1 MYQHFLKPILPHLYA
16 IIVFVAISVAYFS
29 PEIFENKTILGH
41 DSRQG
46 TSQEITEYGAQTGKT
61 IRWTNSMF
69 SGMPTY
75 QIAPSYESS
84 SFINAL
90 SRVYSLF
97 LPAPVSYVFI
107 LMLGFY
113 ILLCVMGARSDIAIL
128 GAIGYAFSSYFFI
141 IIMAGHIWKVLALAY
156 IPPTIAGMVL
166 IYRERYLAGGLVMAL
181 FLMFQIKS
189 NHIQMTYYSCF
200 IMGAYALWV
209 LSESIRMHKLAD
221 FAKATG
227 VCVAALLLAVSVN
240 LSNLYHTWE
249 YSQESMRGKSE
260 LVDAD
265 AANQTANGLDRDYMT
280 QWSYGIGETW
290 SLLIPDV
297 KGGATA
303 PIGREEAQAAPAQY
317 RQIIAQQ
324 NHYWGDQ
331 PFTSGP
337 VYVGAFFMTLF
348 VLSFFLLPGRLK
360 WYLLGALLITVFL
373 SWGKNLMWFTDL
385 FADYFPM
392 YSKFRSVSSI
402 LVVAELIIPLMAAL
416 AVVEIV
422 KNPAVLKE
430 KKKALYISFG
440 LTGGIALLFALAPNL
455 FFNFLSEQESQNFL
469 PQAAQDRQIAVFV
482 GALEEVRMHIFSSD
496 AWRSVIIIAIG
507 GLLIYLF
514 ARKTLNQNLFVIG
527 LILLCLGDMWSVDKR
542 YLNSEQFIPKRST
555 QDFAAFYPQSPADR
569 AILQDKDPHY
579 RVFNLTTNTFNDGAT
594 SFYHKSIGGYHAA
607 KLGRYQ
613 ELIERQ
619 ISTGNEEVLNMLN
632 AKYYI
637 VPGENRQPQ
646 AIPNPE
652 ALGNGWFVE
661 EIKWVKNANEEMSAL
676 DHFDPEKTAVV
687 DERFASV
694 FEGKNV
700 VPDSTA
706 QVKLT
711 SYHPEELHYTVTS
724 RQGGVVVFSEI
735 FYPHG
740 WKASVDG
747 IETAIARADYVL
759 RAIYVPAGTH
769 EVVMTFHPTSIKT
782 TETIAWCGF
791 GLFALIIAWNLI
803 VAYRKKK
810 ATLAVK

>member
-1 MYQHFLKPILPHLYA
+1 MYQTLVKPALPHLCA
-16 IIVFVAISVAYFS
+16 IIVFIVVSVAYFS

-46 TSQEITEYGAQTGKT
+46 TSQEITEYSAQSGQT

-84 SFINAL
+84 SFINTL
-90 SRVYSLF
+90 SRIYSLF
-97 LPAPVSYVFI
+97 LPTPVSYVFI

-113 ILLCVMGARSDIAIL
+113 ILLCVLGARSDIAIL

-166 IYRERYLAGGLVMAL
+166 AYRGKYLWGGFVMAL

-209 LSESIRMHKLAD
+209 LSESIRMHKVAD
-221 FAKATG
+221 FLKSTG

-249 YSQESMRGKSE
+249 YSKESMRGKSE
-260 LVDAD
+260 LVDNNAD
-265 AANQTANGLDRDYMT
+265 NRTANGLDLDYMT

-297 KGGATA
+297 KGGATGA
-303 PIGREEAQAAPAQY
+303 IGRDDTQSAPAQY

-324 NHYWGDQ
+324 NRYWGDQ

-348 VLSFFLLPGRLK
+348 VLSFFLLRGRLK
-360 WYLLGALLITVFL
+360 WYLLGATLITVFL
-373 SWGKNLMWFTDL
+373 SWGHNMMWFTRL

-402 LVVAELIIPLMAAL
+402 LVVAELVIPLMAAL
-416 AVVEIV
+416 AVIEMV
-422 KNPAVLKE
+422 KNPSVLKE
-430 KKKALYISFG
+430 KRKGLYIAFG
-440 LTGGIALLFALAPNL
+440 LTGGISLLFALAPGL
-455 FFNFLSEQESQNFL
+455 FFNFLSEQESQHFL
-469 PQAAQDRQIAVFV
+469 PQATQNRQIADIVA
-482 GALEEVRMHIFSSD
+482 ALENVRMGLFRSD
-496 AWRSVIIIAIG
+496 AWRSVIIIVIG
-507 GLLIYLF
+507 GLLTFLF
-514 ARKTLNQNLFVIG
+514 ARKKLNSQLFVIG
-527 LILLCLGDMWSVDKR
+527 LIVLCLGDMWTVDKR
-542 YLNSEQFIPKRST
+542 YLNSEHFIPKRSS
-555 QDFAAFYPQSPADR
+555 QDLSAFYPQSPADR

-579 RVFNLTTNTFNDGAT
+579 RVYNLTTNTFNDGAT
-594 SFYHKSIGGYHAA
+594 SFYHKAIGGYHAA

-613 ELIERQ
+613 ELIEHQ
-619 ISTGNEEVLNMLN
+619 ISQGNEQVLNMLN

-646 AIPNPE
+646 AVLNPD
-652 ALGNGWFVE
+652 ALGNGWFVD
-661 EIKWVKNANEEMSAL
+661 EIQWVQNANEEMSAL
-676 DHFDPEKTAVV
+676 DHFDPAQTAVV
-687 DERFASV
+687 DRRFAAL
-694 FEGKNV
+694 FDGKAISS
-700 VPDSTA
+700 DTTA
-706 QVKLT
+706 QVRLT
-711 SYHPEELHYTVTS
+711 SYHPEELCYTVTS
-724 RQGGVVVFSEI
+724 QKGGIVVFSEI
-735 FYPHG
+735 YYPHG
-740 WKASVDG
+740 WKATVDG
-747 IETAIARADYVL
+747 IETPIARADYVL
-759 RAIYVPAGTH
+759 RAIYVPAGEH
-769 EVVMTFHPTSIKT
+769 RVVMSFKPASIAI

-791 GLFALIIAWNLI
+791 GLFALLLLLNLFA
-803 VAYRKKK
+803 VYRKKK
-810 ATLAVK
+810 AGALS

>member
-1 MYQHFLKPILPHLYA
+1 MYQTFLKPALPHLCA
-16 IIVFVAISVAYFS
+16 IVVFVAISVAYFS

-46 TSQEITEYGAQTGKT
+46 TSQEITEYGAQTGET

-84 SFINAL
+84 SFINSL
-90 SRVYSLF
+90 SRIYSLF

-113 ILLCVMGARSDIAIL
+113 ILLCVLGARSSIAIL

-156 IPPTIAGMVL
+156 IPPTIAGMIL
-166 IYRERYLAGGLVMAL
+166 IYRERYLVGGLVMAL

-209 LSESIRMHKLAD
+209 LVESIRMHKLAD
-221 FAKATG
+221 FLKSTG

-249 YSQESMRGKSE
+249 YSKESMRGKSE
-260 LVDAD
+260 LTDPN
-265 AANQTANGLDRDYMT
+265 AANQTTNGLDLNYMT

-297 KGGATA
+297 KGGATG
-303 PIGREEAQAAPAQY
+303 PIGREEAQNAPSQY

-337 VYVGAFFMTLF
+337 VYAGAFFMTLF

-360 WYLLGALLITVFL
+360 WYLLGATLITVFL
-373 SWGKNLMWFTDL
+373 SWGNNMMWFTEL
-385 FADYFPM
+385 FANYFPM

-416 AVVEIV
+416 AVVEMV
-422 KNPAVLKE
+422 KNPDILKE

-440 LTGGIALLFALAPNL
+440 LTGGIALLFALAPSL
-455 FFNFLSEQESQNFL
+455 FFGFLSEQESQYFL
-469 PQAAQDRQIAVFV
+469 PQAAKDGQAAAII

-507 GLLIYLF
+507 GLLTYLF
-514 ARKTLNQNLFVIG
+514 ARKTLNANLFVVG
-527 LILLCLGDMWSVDKR
+527 LIVLCLGDMWTVDKR
-542 YLNSEQFIPKRST
+542 YLNSDQFIPRRNVE
-555 QDFAAFYPQSPADR
+555 DFSAFFPKSPADQV
-569 AILQDKDPHY
+569 ILQDKDPHY
-579 RVFNLTTNTFNDGAT
+579 RVYNLTTSTFNDGAT

-619 ISTGNEEVLNMLN
+619 ISKGNEAVLNMLN

-637 VPGENRQPQ
+637 VPDNNRQPQ
-646 AIPNPE
+646 AVLNPN
-652 ALGNGWFVE
+652 ALGNGWFVD
-661 EIKWVKNANEEMSAL
+661 EIKWVKNANEEMAAL
-676 DHFDPEKTAVV
+676 DHFEPSKTAVI
-687 DERFASV
+687 DERFTAV
-694 FEGKNV
+694 FNGKNAT
-700 VPDSTA
+700 PDSTA

-711 SYHPEELHYTVTS
+711 SYHPEELHYTVS
-724 RQGGVVVFSEI
+724 SQHGGVVVFSEI

-740 WKASVDG
+740 WKATIDG
-747 IETAIARADYVL
+747 TETEIARADYVL
-759 RAIYVPAGTH
+759 RAIYVPAGQH
-769 EVVMTFHPTSIKT
+769 EVVMTFHPTSIST

-791 GLFALIIAWNLI
+791 GIFAIIIVWNLI

-810 ATLAVK
+810 AAQLKQ

>member
-1 MYQHFLKPILPHLYA
+1 MYQTFLKPALPHLCA
-16 IIVFVAISVAYFS
+16 IVVFVAISVAYFS

-46 TSQEITEYGAQTGKT
+46 TSQEITEYGAQTGET

-84 SFINAL
+84 SFINSL
-90 SRVYSLF
+90 SRIYSLF

-113 ILLCVMGARSDIAIL
+113 ILLCVLGARSSIAIL

-156 IPPTIAGMVL
+156 IPPTIAGMIL
-166 IYRERYLAGGLVMAL
+166 IYRERYLVGGLVMAL

-209 LSESIRMHKLAD
+209 LVESIRMHKLAD
-221 FAKATG
+221 FLKSTG

-249 YSQESMRGKSE
+249 YSKESMRGKSE
-260 LVDAD
+260 LTDPN
-265 AANQTANGLDRDYMT
+265 AANQTTNGLDLNYMT

-297 KGGATA
+297 KGGATG
-303 PIGREEAQAAPAQY
+303 PIGREEAQNAPSQY

-337 VYVGAFFMTLF
+337 VYAGAFFMTLF

-360 WYLLGALLITVFL
+360 WYLLGATLITVFL
-373 SWGKNLMWFTDL
+373 SWGNNMMWFTEL
-385 FADYFPM
+385 FANYFPM

-416 AVVEIV
+416 AVVEMV
-422 KNPAVLKE
+422 KNPDILKE

-440 LTGGIALLFALAPNL
+440 LTGGIALLFALAPSL
-455 FFNFLSEQESQNFL
+455 FFGFLSEQESQYFL
-469 PQAAQDRQIAVFV
+469 PQAAKDGQAAAII

-507 GLLIYLF
+507 GLLTYLF
-514 ARKTLNQNLFVIG
+514 ARKTLNANLFVVE
-527 LILLCLGDMWSVDKR
+527 LIVLCLGDMWTVDKR
-542 YLNSEQFIPKRST
+542 YLNSDQFIPRRNVE
-555 QDFAAFYPQSPADR
+555 DFSAFFPKSPADQV
-569 AILQDKDPHY
+569 ILQDKDPHY
-579 RVFNLTTNTFNDGAT
+579 RVYNLTTSTFNDGAT

-619 ISTGNEEVLNMLN
+619 ISKGNEAVLNMLN

-637 VPGENRQPQ
+637 VPDNNRQPQ
-646 AIPNPE
+646 AVLNPN
-652 ALGNGWFVE
+652 ALGNGWFVD
-661 EIKWVKNANEEMSAL
+661 EIKWVKNANEEMAAL
-676 DHFDPEKTAVV
+676 DHFEPSKTAVI
-687 DERFASV
+687 DERFTAV
-694 FEGKNV
+694 FNGKNAT
-700 VPDSTA
+700 PDSTA

-711 SYHPEELHYTVTS
+711 SYHPEELHYTVS
-724 RQGGVVVFSEI
+724 SQHGGVVVFSEI

-740 WKASVDG
+740 WKATIDG
-747 IETAIARADYVL
+747 TETEIARADYVL
-759 RAIYVPAGTH
+759 RAIYVPAGQH
-769 EVVMTFHPTSIKT
+769 EVVMTFHPTSIST

-791 GLFALIIAWNLI
+791 GIFAIIIVWNLI

-810 ATLAVK
+810 AAQLKQ